1 MNGTQTN
8 NLTYSGIFIGD
19 YRELNII
26 NPNLIPSKKRIS
38 RKRFLYKSFF
48 SYYQRISIKRPFFDL
63 CYNTDRS
70 LTSFIE
76 ENDFD
81 AVFLMDNGT
90 TIYDVMYDFDF
101 SLSK

>member
-1 MNGTQTN
+1 MYEGSKDWTTPIKFTSVFGTEMNGTQTN

-48 SYYQRISIKRPFFDL
+48 FLLPENFYQTIFF
-63 CYNTDRS
+63 
-70 LTSFIE
+70 
-76 ENDFD
+76 
-81 AVFLMDNGT
+81 
-90 TIYDVMYDFDF
+90 
-101 SLSK
+101 